1 LIKSNL
7 KNLSHLKG
15 GVNMRKSVSLILIT
29 AMVLTMVIGMAGT
42 AFADTAWTTRL
53 AGANRIETAV
63 EISNVVGSAGD
74 VVLARSDMYPDAL
87 AGGVLAQTLGC
98 PVLLTSPT
106 SLDAATKAEITRLA
120 ATNVYILGGTSAIS
134 AAVATEVDAMT
145 NVTVTRLA
153 GADRYETA
161 AKIADEV
168 AITTGYGSVVVCTG
182 ENFPDALCASYYGQP
197 IILTGSN
204 SVPQKTMDWIQAN
217 RTTIGTVKVTFIGG
231 TAAISDSVK
240 NEMVNACPS
249 AASIVRK
256 AGADRYATCVEVL
269 KDTVGNVAGDLTAAL
284 GACFTTGTNFPDA
297 LAGGALNLPVILTP
311 ISSSVQT
318 WLDTVCSGPDAE
330 RVAVYVLGGT
340 AAVST
345 TTEESIA
352 KEVSCNGWVKP
363 AVPTILSAAAAITAD
378 GGVAGTAEEGDVI
391 TVTVATNYELSTDAS
406 TGALCDLVNDVQ
418 VDTRALGPDN
428 ATYKSTWGKAEGMAT
443 TAVSTDGTKAT
454 WVGTI
459 TVANEDVPQANV
471 TETFGCVAKTLY
483 NQTSATVVTNG
494 IKVYN

>member
-53 AGANRIETAV
+53 AGATRIETAV

-87 AGGVLAQTLGC
+87 AGGVLAQTLCC
-98 PVLLTSPT
+98 PVLLTSST

-120 ATNVYILGGTSAIS
+120 ANNVYILGGTAAIS

-145 NVTVTRLA
+145 GVSITRLA

-161 AKIADEV
+161 TMIAD
-168 AITTGYGSVVVCTG
+168 ATLLPLANIVVCTG

-217 RTTIGTVKVTFIGG
+217 RANISGTMTFIGG
-231 TAAISDSVK
+231 TVAISDSVK
-240 NEMVNACPS
+240 NSMVSECPN

-269 KDTVGNVAGDLTAAL
+269 KDMVGNVANDLVMAG

-318 WLDTVCSGPDAE
+318 WLDTVCPDDSIVD
-330 RVAVYVLGGT
+330 RQGVYVLGGT
-340 AAVST
+340 SAVNTS
-345 TTEESIA
+345 TEEAIA

-363 AVPTILSAAAAITAD
+363 AVPVITSAVVGGTATGI
-378 GGVAGTAEEGDVI
+378 GGVFVDGDVVE
-391 TVTVATNYELSTDAS
+391 VTVASNYELSTDAS
-406 TGALCDLVNDVQ
+406 TGVACDTVNDVQ
-418 VDTRALGPDN
+418 VDVRALGPDN
-428 ATYKSTWGKAEGMAT
+428 TTYKSTWGVAENMVLDAI
-443 TAVSTDGTKAT
+443 STDGTKAT
-454 WVGTI
+454 WTGTI
-459 TVANEDVPQANV
+459 AVADETVGADVETA
-471 TETFGCVAKTLY
+471 ETFNCIAKTQY
-483 NQTSATVVTNG
+483 KQTSATATSNS
-494 IKVYN
+494 IQVYN

>member
-53 AGANRIETAV
+53 AGATRIETAV

-98 PVLLTSPT
+98 PVLLTSST

-120 ATNVYILGGTSAIS
+120 ATNVYILGGTAAIS

-145 NVTVTRLA
+145 GVSITRLA

-161 AKIADEV
+161 TMIAD
-168 AITTGYGSVVVCTG
+168 ATLLPLANIVVCTG

-217 RTTIGTVKVTFIGG
+217 RTAIGTTKVTFIGG
-231 TAAISDSVK
+231 TVAISDSVK

-269 KDTVGNVAGDLTAAL
+269 KDTVGNVANDLVLAG

-318 WLDTVCSGPDAE
+318 WLDTVCPDDSIVD
-330 RVAVYVLGGT
+330 RQGVYVLGGT
-340 AAVST
+340 SAVNTS
-345 TTEESIA
+345 TEEAIA

-363 AVPTILSAAAAITAD
+363 AVPAITSAAAAITSDA
-378 GGVAGTAEEGDVI
+378 GVAGTAEAGDVI
-391 TVTVATNYELSTDAS
+391 TVTVATNWKLSTDAS
-406 TGALCDLVNDVQ
+406 TSLACDTVDEVQ
-418 VDTRALGPDN
+418 VDTRALGPDDN
-428 ATYKSTWGKAEGMAT
+428 TTYKSTWAGMVLDAT
-443 TAVSTDGTKAT
+443 STDGTKAT
-454 WVGTI
+454 WVGTC
-459 TVANEDVPQANV
+459 TVVNEDVPQANV
-471 TETFGCVAKTLY
+471 TETFGCVANTAY